1 MPIGIREAVE
11 AQCIAWPADSS
22 HTSVGLTPE
31 LSRQLADTLRAVRG
45 SISTDQLFQRLR
57 ALVSDRDAGVIFVSE
72 PVGSNVVVQSLDSD
86 PGGHAKLLSC
96 SSLGATVRYTHS
108 RAGTEAVVDG
118 LRILNAASLTTPET
132 VRTRSQA
139 AEHGVDLNRP
149 ESESAELHRWREALR
164 QSRQAER
171 EAVERA
177 EASEATAEKAKVA
190 QRKAEEAINTT
201 RQYSALLAGQLENAK
216 RTLETKES
224 EAAQKLADAQQLW
237 QQKQSELR
245 AQIKQLTKELS
256 DSNAHRHR
264 AVSARVAT
272 ESFSARRI
280 ETAEAKAKATVQ
292 SLKEHM
298 ASAVA
303 DAKVGA
309 IDRLHTLSGLAEVLC
324 PDSGIVSMAKID
336 SLPTSCAAVSQ
347 DSRRRLDY
355 ARVTSEL
362 CCGLVRFAAGDDQGR
377 VNQLANDV
385 PLQISWRRLFQNG
398 AFGTDFELRR
408 KAHADVVFDNVIFAY
423 RVGKSIGN
431 YQLSKQMLSLV
442 SFHCRGGLRQHEIAH
457 EATRRR
463 ELNVSDDVL
472 ALHSRSKGSGRSW
485 RSGVLVSMMAESSTS
500 AALYNVMPK
509 VAGAPGRLTV
519 DFEASLLTCL
529 PEAPTITLERTD
541 ADATMDDGGDDDRPL
556 LDTGCD
562 DDRHMQNSVFI
573 ECGGCR
579 VNGCDIRHCDD
590 PFCSSYA
597 VKTAKKHGLAFYPG
611 APVSA
616 FTNNLPRT
624 VGKRAE
630 VTATFLR
637 CADAVA
643 QPDGG
648 LNTGRKG
655 VKWLLK
661 EKPALLV
668 RNLNTL
674 LEAMG
679 EKPIDPG
686 HLYRLVG
693 TRFVNRR
700 SSVLHRTCHRRSFDR
715 RPTRPNPSHVAPK

>member
-31 LSRQLADTLRAVRG
+31 LSQQLADTLRAVRG

-57 ALVSDRDAGVIFVSE
+57 ALVSDRDAGIIFVSE

-118 LRILNAASLTTPET
+118 RRILNAASLTTPET

-190 QRKAEEAINTT
+190 QRKMEEAMNTT

-216 RTLETKES
+216 KTLETKES

-245 AQIKQLTKELS
+245 AQIKQLTQELS
-256 DSNAHRHR
+256 DSNAYRHR

-303 DAKVGA
+303 DAKAGA

-347 DSRRRLDY
+347 DSRRRVDY

-362 CCGLVRFAAGDDQGR
+362 CCSVIKFAAGDDPAR
-377 VNQLANDV
+377 VRQLTADV
-385 PLQISWRRLFQNG
+385 PQQLSWRRLFNG
-398 AFGTDFELRR
+398 DFGASDYQLRR
-408 KAHADVVFDNVIFAY
+408 SKHCELVFKNVIGAY
-423 RVGKSIGN
+423 RVGKAIGN
-431 YQLSKQMLSLV
+431 YQLSKQMLSLAV
-442 SFHCRGGLRQHEIAH
+442 VRGRGGLNQSELCH

-463 ELNVSDDVL
+463 ELNLLDDVRVL
-472 ALHSRSKGSGRSW
+472 SATRTSAPSSSTGRSRASRSW
-485 RSGVLVSMMAESSTS
+485 RDAVLVAMDGET
-500 AALYNVMPK
+500 YTVMPK
-509 VAGAPGRLTV
+509 VVGARGRLTI
-519 DFEASLLTCL
+519 DFQAS
-529 PEAPTITLERTD
+529 
-541 ADATMDDGGDDDRPL
+541 
-556 LDTGCD
+556 
-562 DDRHMQNSVFI
+562 Q
-573 ECGGCR
+573 
-579 VNGCDIRHCDD
+579 
-590 PFCSSYA
+590 
-597 VKTAKKHGLAFYPG
+597 
-611 APVSA
+611 
-616 FTNNLPRT
+616 
-624 VGKRAE
+624 
-630 VTATFLR
+630 
-637 CADAVA
+637 
-643 QPDGG
+643 
-648 LNTGRKG
+648 
-655 VKWLLK
+655 
-661 EKPALLV
+661 
-668 RNLNTL
+668 
-674 LEAMG
+674 
-679 EKPIDPG
+679 
-686 HLYRLVG
+686 
-693 TRFVNRR
+693 
-700 SSVLHRTCHRRSFDR
+700 
-715 RPTRPNPSHVAPK
+715 